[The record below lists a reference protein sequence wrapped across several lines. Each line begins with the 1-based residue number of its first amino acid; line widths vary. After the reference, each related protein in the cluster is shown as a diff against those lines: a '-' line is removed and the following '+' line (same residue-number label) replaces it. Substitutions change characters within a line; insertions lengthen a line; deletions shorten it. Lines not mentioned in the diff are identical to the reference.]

1 MGLSAGTTWPDM
13 GVTSARKVI
22 VADAFPEILEGLEG
36 EQALS
41 ARRHLVAG
49 LVEVEPGTWEPP
61 RDVRDGPGHLGLLV
75 IDGLMT
81 RDVVLDST
89 LATELVGRGD
99 VLRPSDHDSRDA
111 PVPFDIA
118 WQVLEPARMAVLDRQ
133 FAQAAMHWPE
143 VMEVLFRGAVRR
155 AQSLAIG
162 LAVSNMRRVD
172 QRLLSLMWY
181 LADRWGKVTPAG
193 VRVPLKLTH
202 QTLGRLVGA
211 QRPSVSTALG
221 QLAEDGI
228 LTRAA
233 DGTWVLH
240 GEAPAWS

>member
-1 MGLSAGTTWPDM
+1 ME
-13 GVTSARKVI
+13 VTSTRKVL
-22 VADAFPEILEGLEG
+22 VADAFPQILDDLEG
-36 EQALS
+36 EQAL
-41 ARRHLVAG
+41 AAKRHLVAE
-49 LVEVEPGTWEPP
+49 LVEIEPGTWKPP
-61 RDVRDGPGHLGLLV
+61 PEVRREPGHLGLLV
-75 IDGLMT
+75 LDGLLT
-81 RDVVLDST
+81 RDVVLEGT

-99 VLRPSDHDSRDA
+99 IIRPSDHDGQDA
-111 PVPFDIA
+111 PVPFDIV

-133 FAQAAMHWPE
+133 FTQAAMKWPE
-143 VMEVLFRGAVRR
+143 AMEVLFRGAVHR

-181 LADRWGKVTPAG
+181 LADRWGRVTPEG
-193 VRVPLKLTH
+193 VKVPLRLTH

-221 QLAEDGI
+221 QLAEDNR
-228 LTRAA
+228 LTRAP

-240 GEAPAWS
+240 GEAPAWR

>member
-1 MGLSAGTTWPDM
+1 MEVS
-13 GVTSARKVI
+13 SARKVL
-22 VADAFPEILEGLEG
+22 VADAFPEILEDLEG

-41 ARRHLVAG
+41 ARRHLVAD
-49 LVEVEPGTWEPP
+49 LVEIEPGTWDPP
-61 RDVRDGPGHLGLLV
+61 GDVRGAPGHLGFLV
-75 IDGLMT
+75 LDGLLT
-81 RDVVLDST
+81 RGVVLDST

-99 VLRPSDHDSRDA
+99 ILRPSDHDSRDA
-111 PVPFDIA
+111 PVPFDIV

-133 FAQAAMHWPE
+133 FAQAAMRWPE

-181 LADRWGKVTPAG
+181 LADRWGKVTPEG
-193 VRVPLKLTH
+193 VRVPLRLTH

-221 QLAEDGI
+221 QLAEDGL